1 MKHLFI
7 TYLTVFLLCASIPF
21 ITACFQTN
29 KTLENKGPYELAQPE
44 KITMPESLLEI
55 SGIALQP
62 GSDDTVYAVQDEAGK
77 IYRMALQNKNISHY
91 RFAKDGDF
99 EDVAIFK
106 QQVFLLQS
114 DGTLYSAA
122 FFPTSPNN
130 DIESVRYKDLLPK
143 GEYEG
148 LFINEADS
156 MVYVLCKNCSGV
168 DNKKLGIVYT
178 LKMQGNSALAQMATL
193 IYEVKQKDDHGW
205 HPAALAKH
213 PLTGD
218 WYVLSSANHLLCVYS
233 SDWELK
239 TSYDL
244 PSAVFNQPEGI
255 CFHTNGDMYIANE
268 GSDSKKGNILIFRY
282 NKQ

>member
-1 MKHLFI
+1 MRHLII
-7 TYLTVFLLCASIPF
+7 TYHTVLLLCASLPF
-21 ITACFQTN
+21 IAACSQTN
-29 KTLENKGPYELAQPE
+29 KPLENKGPYDLAQPE

-62 GSDDTVYAVQDEAGK
+62 GTDDTVYAVQDEAGK
-77 IYRMALQNKNISHY
+77 IYCMALQNKNTSHY

-99 EDVAIFK
+99 EDIAIFK

-114 DGTLYSAA
+114 NGTLFAVA
-122 FFPTSPNN
+122 LFPPAQNN
-130 DIESVRYKDLLPK
+130 AIESVIYKDLLPK

-156 MVYVLCKNCSGV
+156 MLYVLCKNCTGV
-168 DNKKLGIVYT
+168 DDKNSGIVYK

-193 IYEVKQKDDHGW
+193 IYEIKQKVDHGW